1 VERERCGKRVK
12 ELERKK
18 RERWRERSKYYES
31 VRERERHGIRVNELE
46 KKREREKGEIERTKI

>member
-31 VRERERHGIRVNELE
+31 VRERETWNKSE
-46 KKREREKGEIERTKI
+46 